1 MYNRKPSQSDLVVSQ
16 TSQNDHFRQVMD
28 KIQQV
33 NEEKSS
39 YAQDLERQIEEKI
52 RKKQM
57 EIQGYKKDQR

>member
-1 MYNRKPSQSDLVVSQ
+1 
-16 TSQNDHFRQVMD
+16 MD